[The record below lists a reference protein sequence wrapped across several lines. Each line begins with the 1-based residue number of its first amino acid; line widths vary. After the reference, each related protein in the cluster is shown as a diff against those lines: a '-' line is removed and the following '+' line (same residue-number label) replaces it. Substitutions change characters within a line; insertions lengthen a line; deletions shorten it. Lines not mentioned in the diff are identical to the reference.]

1 MIGYVVALL
10 LAAGCPEVTARL
22 AAPMIVDA
30 CTSTATT
37 ATGPRATTQT
47 RTVTAGDAAH
57 PVEVDARGDDCNGK
71 ACDDKNRT
79 CVRLTVVIWAL
90 ETGWSPTQRAAWAL
104 RPSSRHACG
113 PMQVVPVRGL
123 TPSCKAMQDSATGF
137 AAGVTMLR
145 AKWRRV
151 TRLDDAPQLP
161 ERLDRR
167 AGERLRALLRA
178 YNGHPKYRDGYARRG
193 MKLWTLLQET
203 AAQ

>member
-37 ATGPRATTQT
+37 ATGP
-47 RTVTAGDAAH
+47 
-57 PVEVDARGDDCNGK
+57 RGDDCNGK

-104 RPSSRHACG
+104 RQSSRHACG